1 VTRLRGETG
10 SAVVTAII
18 VMTAMV
24 SVGLAS
30 YAFVDTQTKVS
41 AHERT
46 RESTFNYG
54 EGVLNAE
61 AYVASVYWPGS
72 AAPGLPDCSYNGS
85 AVTATNPVD
94 TTKCPTAASLSAAFT
109 SNDYSAGVTWT
120 SKVRDN
126 VGSDA
131 CQYGTAGN
139 ACGYYYSDAAVN
151 QATVAHYDANGD
163 GMVWVRSRTTVGAS
177 SRTQVALVQVQKQTL
192 AMPHA
197 VLTANSVTSNY
208 SPKLKV
214 NPGTS
219 NVLLRCPAALAGN
232 PAGCVSTKRSDQI
245 PKGSLKSTNS
255 APALSL
261 ADLQKLRERAK
272 STPNSWFLTCP
283 TSPPPGPL
291 VFIESGNCTQAS
303 LPPTSQ
309 SNPGLY
315 VLVDGTLNISG
326 SGDYWG
332 LIYLVNASNRTGN
345 VFDSNGL
352 HKWHGA
358 INVDGLGNVNLGTS
372 SNTSLVFDDNVY
384 NGLYAY
390 VNAGIVRPSYREI
403 RSSSP

>member
-1 VTRLRGETG
+1 MRRLRGSETG
-10 SAVVTAII
+10 SAVVTAIM
-18 VMTAMV
+18 VMTAMITI
-24 SVGLAS
+24 GLAS
-30 YAFVDTQTKVS
+30 YAFVDTQTKMS
-41 AHERT
+41 SRERG

-61 AYVASVYWPGS
+61 AYMASVYWPGS

-85 AVTATNPVD
+85 SVTATSPAD

-109 SNDYSAGVTWT
+109 NADYSAGVTWT
-120 SKVRDN
+120 SKVRDT
-126 VGSDA
+126 VGTDP
-131 CQYGTAGN
+131 CQFGTAGN
-139 ACGYYYSDAAVN
+139 TCGYYYSDAAVN
-151 QATVAHYDANGD
+151 QASVVHYDANGD
-163 GMVWVRSRTTVGAS
+163 GMVWIRSRTSVGTNA
-177 SRTQVALVQVQKQTL
+177 RTQVALVQVQKQTL
-192 AMPHA
+192 DIPHA

-214 NPGTS
+214 FPGTS
-219 NVLLRCPAALAGN
+219 NVLVRCAAAQVGN
-232 PAGCVSTKRSDQI
+232 PQGCISTKRSDQI
-245 PKGSLKSTNS
+245 PSGSVKSTNS
-255 APALSL
+255 APALNP
-261 ADLQKLRERAK
+261 ADLQKLRDRAK
-272 STPNSWFLTCP
+272 STPNAWFATCP
-283 TSPPPGPL
+283 SNPPGPL
-291 VFIESGNCTQAS
+291 VFIESGNCGSSS

-309 SNPGLY
+309 SNPGMY

-372 SNTSLVFDDNVY
+372 SNTSLTFDDNVY

-390 VNAGIVRPSYREI
+390 ANAGIVRPSYREI
-403 RSSSP
+403 QSSAP

>member
-1 VTRLRGETG
+1 MRRLRSENG
-10 SAVVTAII
+10 SALVTAIM
-18 VMTAMV
+18 VMTAMITI
-24 SVGLAS
+24 GLAS
-30 YAFVDTQTKVS
+30 YSFVDTQTKVS
-41 AHERT
+41 SRERS

-61 AYVASVYWPGS
+61 AYMTSVYWPGS
-72 AAPGLPDCSYNGS
+72 VAPGLPDCSYNGTT
-85 AVTATNPVD
+85 VTATSPAD
-94 TTKCPTAASLSAAFT
+94 TTECPTAASLSAAFT
-109 SNDYSAGVTWT
+109 NVDYSQGVTWT

-126 VGSDA
+126 VGTDA
-131 CQYGTAGN
+131 CQTGTGGST
-139 ACGYYYSDAAVN
+139 CGYYYTDSAVN
-151 QATVAHYDANGD
+151 QPTVAHYDANGD
-163 GMVWVRSRTTVGAS
+163 GMVWIRSRTTVGPN
-177 SRTQVALVQVQKQTL
+177 SRTQVALVQVQKQALTI
-192 AMPHA
+192 PHA

-214 NPGTS
+214 NPGTA
-219 NVLLRCPAALAGN
+219 NVLVRCAAAQAGN
-232 PAGCVSTKRSDQI
+232 PAGCISTKRSDQI
-245 PKGSLKSTNS
+245 PTGSVKSTNS
-255 APALSL
+255 APALST
-261 ADLQKLRERAK
+261 ADLQKLRDRAK
-272 STPNSWFLTCP
+272 ATPNSWFATCP

-291 VFIESGNCTQAS
+291 VFIESGNCGQSS
-303 LPPTSQ
+303 LPPSSQ
-309 SNPGLY
+309 SNPGMY

-372 SNTSLVFDDNVY
+372 SNTSLTFDDNVF

-403 RSSSP
+403 QSSSP